1 MKFFQAEEL
10 PETKGSAYRSGC
22 LMASTYFVLR
32 KIIEEYHLDEIL
44 GDIIGKDVI
53 IIRHP
58 LVGRYLALF
67 REHEPL
73 KLCVGH

>member
-1 MKFFQAEEL
+1 
-10 PETKGSAYRSGC
+10 
-22 LMASTYFVLR
+22 MASTYFVLR
-32 KIIEEYHLDEIL
+32 KIIEEYHLDEIP